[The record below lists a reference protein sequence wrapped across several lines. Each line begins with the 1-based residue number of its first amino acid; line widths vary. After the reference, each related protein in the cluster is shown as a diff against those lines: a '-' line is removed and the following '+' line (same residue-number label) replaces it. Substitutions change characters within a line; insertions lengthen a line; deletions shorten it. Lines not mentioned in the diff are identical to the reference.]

1 MAKSGQR
8 LTCAN
13 VRALFSP
20 VRMLIISGCSFFIS
34 AGRLDL
40 PRGWLYYALALSLSL
55 GGGLFLLWRSPGLLT
70 ARGEMG
76 EDTDSRDKVVL
87 LLFFAANLVL
97 LPAVAGFDAGR
108 FNRPLLPGFYIYAGV
123 VFHLIASA
131 TVFWAMLKNPFFEGT
146 VRLQEDRG
154 QVVVSSG
161 PYRYIRHPG
170 YLGMAMNTLP
180 LPLIAGSGAAMVP
193 ALLAIAIIVLRTALE
208 DRFLLEQLPG
218 YRDYS
223 RKVRYRLLPLIW

>member
-8 LTCAN
+8 LTRAN
-13 VRALFSP
+13 LHALFSP

-40 PRGWLYYALALSLSL
+40 PRGWLYYALALSISL
-55 GGGLFLLWRSPGLLT
+55 GGGLFLLRRSPGLLT
-70 ARGEMG
+70 ARGKMG

-108 FNRPLLPGFYIYAGV
+108 LNRPLLPGFCIYAGV

-146 VRLQEDRG
+146 VRLQKDRG

-208 DRFLLEQLPG
+208 DRLLLEQLPG

-223 RKVRYRLLPLIW
+223 QKVKYRLLPFIW